1 MSGATLRLI
10 LLRFAVTR
18 LVLFGV
24 ASAALI
30 QLPVDPIESQTFHLP
45 TQPHPVLEAWARYD
59 ACWFLTIAQHGYR
72 DPIAGGEDMRAAF
85 FPLFPSMVAGLTPV
99 VRHPMIAGL
108 LISNACYLLFILLLW
123 MLVERDWGERVAH
136 AAVWTYL
143 LFPSA
148 FFLSGVYSESVLL
161 VTTTGALLMARRA
174 RWLAAGLLVAL
185 ATLTRPLG
193 IVAIVPVLAEYTAW
207 RRSGTPDAPPRLAS
221 VIAPVAAAAAAYV
234 VLAWIVFGSPLAV
247 VDMQASVRGGFS
259 APWQPFVD
267 MWRSGP
273 RLHTFNNSMIDAVL
287 ALAALASL
295 PVLFAT
301 LPLGYA
307 CYALVVILVPV
318 SQSLM
323 SFNRLLLPSFPH
335 AILLA
340 RAMDRPWVASTLYPL
355 FSVGQA
361 VWMAA
366 FATWHW
372 VA

>member
-1 MSGATLRLI
+1 VSGATLRII
-10 LLRFAVTR
+10 LVRFALTR
-18 LVLFGV
+18 IVLFGV
-24 ASAALI
+24 ANAAVI
-30 QLPVDPIESQTFHLP
+30 QLPVDPVESRTFHLP
-45 TQPHPVLEAWARYD
+45 AQPHAFLEAWARYD

-72 DPIAGGEDMRAAF
+72 DAIAGGEDMRAAF
-85 FPLFPSMVAGLTPV
+85 FPLFPSLVAGLTPV
-99 VRHPMIAGL
+99 VRLPMIAGL
-108 LISNACYLLFILLLW
+108 VISNACYLVFLVLLW
-123 MLVERDWGERVAH
+123 TLVARDWGERVAH

-161 VTTTGALLMARRA
+161 ATTTGALLMARQA
-174 RWLAAGLLVAL
+174 RWLAAGLLAAL

-193 IVAIVPVLAEYTAW
+193 IVAIVPVLVEYAAW
-207 RRSGTPDAPPRLAS
+207 RRSTTPDAPPRLARI
-221 VIAPVAAAAAAYV
+221 IAPVAAAAVAYV
-234 VLAWIVFGSPLAV
+234 VLAWIVFGNPLAV
-247 VDMQASVRGGFS
+247 VEMQASVRGDFS

-267 MWRSGP
+267 MWRTGP
-273 RLHTFNNSMIDAVL
+273 RLHAFNNSLIDAVL

-301 LPLGYA
+301 LPIGYA
-307 CYALVVILVPV
+307 CYALVVIIVPV

-340 RAMDRPWVASTLYPL
+340 RAMNRPRVGSTLYPL
-355 FSVGQA
+355 FSIGQA